1 MTTAASGQQGIELA
15 RAIKPTLITL
25 DVLMPGLDGWAVLQ
39 ELKRDEDLSD
49 IPVLMVTILD
59 EENQG
64 YALGAAAYLTK
75 PVDRARLR
83 KALASCRPDDVSR
96 RVLIVEDDPHARGR
110 LSRMLREDGWRV
122 AEAENGRV
130 ALDRL
135 DEIHPDLVLLDLMMP
150 EMDGFEFVEEL
161 RRREDMRHLPVI
173 VLTAADLNE
182 EERRRLSG
190 GISRILRK
198 RTGGRDELLATL
210 QEVIA
215 DRLRPSRANRR
226 ELA

>member
-1 MTTAASGQQGIELA
+1 M
-15 RAIKPTLITL
+15 
-25 DVLMPGLDGWAVLQ
+25 
-39 ELKRDEDLSD
+39 DE
-49 IPVLMVTILD
+49 I
-59 EENQG
+59 
-64 YALGAAAYLTK
+64 
-75 PVDRARLR
+75 
-83 KALASCRPDDVSR
+83 RPD
-96 RVLIVEDDPHARGR
+96 LI
-110 LSRMLREDGWRV
+110 
-122 AEAENGRV
+122 
-130 ALDRL
+130 
-135 DEIHPDLVLLDLMMP
+135 LLDLMMP

-215 DRLRPSRANRR
+215 DRLRPSRVNRR
-226 ELA
+226 EPA